1 MTTYPSRRK
10 QKMKKLMDKID
21 RFCYTHPNFGIPRL
35 MMFIVIGNIA
45 VFFLGGMDTTG
56 LLESM
61 LVFMPDMVFK
71 HGQIWRLITFV
82 FVPES
87 SGLWLALWLY
97 LYYFIGNALEDHWGT
112 AKFTVFYGCG
122 MLFTVLY
129 GTLTWVITGISMPM
143 TIHYVNLSMFFAFAT
158 LYPDMQLLFM
168 FIIPVKIKWLALL
181 DLLLFVGGLFS
192 ASFPFNLLP
201 VVALLNYVL
210 FFGEWLLQMFTPES
224 KARRQTKANFK
235 NEQRRIHQEMKSRPY
250 NRKCEVCGRTDTDYP
265 DLEFRFCSRCEG
277 YHCYCIDHINNH
289 VHKT

>member
-1 MTTYPSRRK
+1 
-10 QKMKKLMDKID
+10 MKKLMDKID
-21 RFCYTHPNFGIPRL
+21 RFSYTHPNFGIPRL

-61 LVFMPDMVFK
+61 LVFMPDMVFQ

-168 FIIPVKIKWLALL
+168 FIIPV
-181 DLLLFVGGLFS
+181 
-192 ASFPFNLLP
+192 
-201 VVALLNYVL
+201 
-210 FFGEWLLQMFTPES
+210 
-224 KARRQTKANFK
+224 
-235 NEQRRIHQEMKSRPY
+235 
-250 NRKCEVCGRTDTDYP
+250 
-265 DLEFRFCSRCEG
+265 
-277 YHCYCIDHINNH
+277 
-289 VHKT
+289 